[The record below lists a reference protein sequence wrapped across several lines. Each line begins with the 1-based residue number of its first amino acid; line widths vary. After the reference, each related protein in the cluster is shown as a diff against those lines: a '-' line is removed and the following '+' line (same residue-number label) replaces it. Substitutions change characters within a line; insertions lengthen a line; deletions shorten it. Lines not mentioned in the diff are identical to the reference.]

1 MPLLLLVP
9 GLDDVALCMQLFIY
23 FIIII
28 IIIILIYPIIY
39 YYYYYYYYHH
49 HYLLID
55 CQFCSFAKKTAQ
67 LKITFNL
74 IWINLCIAQFAVSK
88 ISFGCIEMCIY
99 YNFVC
104 MIL

>member
-28 IIIILIYPIIY
+28 IILIYPII
-39 YYYYYYYYHH
+39 YYYYYYYHH

-55 CQFCSFAKKTAQ
+55 CQFCSFAKKNCTA
-67 LKITFNL
+67 
-74 IWINLCIAQFAVSK
+74 
-88 ISFGCIEMCIY
+88 
-99 YNFVC
+99 
-104 MIL
+104 